1 MPASE
6 GRAGPSGPS
15 YRGVLRRRPF
25 LLLWLA
31 QLVSQSGDYVFAV
44 ALLWLVLEVTGSLV
58 AVTLVYGTTIV
69 PTVVVGPLLGV
80 YVDRWD
86 RRRKLVLTNL
96 GEAAAVAALAALVLT
111 HAVDL
116 EVVLAIVLGTGA
128 SLVRSATNALVPQ
141 VVDAPHLSA
150 ANGLLSISGS
160 FSPGGC
166 GTSATGWRSDRR
178 AAQRLAFLRSGLPMN
193 GIP

>member
-1 MPASE
+1 VPASE
-6 GRAGPSGPS
+6 GLAGPSRPS

-25 LLLWLA
+25 LLLWL
-31 QLVSQSGDYVFAV
+31 
-44 ALLWLVLEVTGSLV
+44 VLEVTGSLV
-58 AVTLVYGTTIV
+58 AVT
-69 PTVVVGPLLGV
+69 
-80 YVDRWD
+80 
-86 RRRKLVLTNL
+86 LVLTNL

-166 GTSATGWRSDRR
+166 GTSATGWGSDRR